1 VVTNDPGSGGGLFI
15 SLRRLLATVI
25 EVAQVRLD
33 LLSAELEIEKQRIL
47 AGLLFGVAAL
57 LVLGVGAV
65 LACGFIILLL
75 WDGYRLAA
83 VGVLALIFF
92 GSGLWLMRSAR
103 ECLRSPGG
111 LFAASVAELKRD
123 QSGIAPHD

>member
-1 VVTNDPGSGGGLFI
+1 MTTNAGSSGGLFD

-25 EVAQVRLD
+25 EIAQVRLD
-33 LLSAELEIEKQRIL
+33 LLSTELEIEKQRVL

-57 LVLGVGAV
+57 LVLGVGVV
-65 LACGFIILLL
+65 LACGFVILLL

-83 VGVLALIFF
+83 VGVLALGFF
-92 GSGLWLMRSAR
+92 GSGLWLMRGAQER
-103 ECLRSPGG
+103 LRSPGG

-123 QSGIAPHD
+123 QSDVAPRM